1 MNISFNWLSEFLKID
16 LKIEEV
22 SEILTDIGLEVEGI
36 EKFEQYKGSLKGL
49 IVGEVIYCEQHPN
62 ADRLKLT
69 KVNVG
74 NENILQIVCGAPN
87 VKLNQKVVVATV
99 GTILHPLNN
108 EKFKITKS
116 KIRGEISQGMI
127 CAEDEIGIGNS
138 HDGII
143 VLDAK
148 YKPGT
153 KISKI
158 YENYSDQV
166 FNIGL
171 TPNRSDAMSHL
182 GVARDLR
189 AALMHKGHKGELI
202 TPSVSSFHINSRTQK
217 VNINVQD
224 SNLCPRFTGVCI
236 ENISVKESP
245 SWLQNRLKSIG
256 LTPLNNVVDITN
268 FVLHEIG
275 QPLHAYDFDKITT
288 KSINV
293 KTLSEG
299 TEFTT
304 LDGDT
309 RKLLKTDLMICD
321 ADTPMCIAG
330 VFGGQNHGI
339 TNETKSIFLESAYFD
354 PVSIRKTA
362 KHHGINS
369 DASFRFERG
378 ICIDSVDYA
387 LKRAAILICE
397 LCGGN
402 ISSDVIDEFP
412 KKPEEK
418 SILLN
423 FNKTNKLIGQEIPR
437 EEIKSILTSLDFK
450 INNITETG
458 VGITVPFYRHD
469 VTRECDVIEEILR
482 IFGYNEIKLSN
493 NLSLPIIQ
501 ESYNKNHKTENTIAN
516 LLIPFGFNEIMNNS
530 LTSNKLN
537 VLNRESVSI
546 INSISSDISQLRTSL
561 LESSLKTLKFNLNRK
576 NKNNKFFEFGK
587 IYEMINNKTTES
599 KRLSVVFANDLF
611 NNTWNNKSAS
621 SDFYYLKNIILNI
634 FSKLSINTTEKIIN
648 HDAFNNTLGLFHK
661 KNNIALIGDVKN
673 QFLSEFAIKN
683 KVYYA
688 SLDLDYVLELIN
700 DDFIKYNQLSKFP
713 NVKRELNFLLESNV
727 KYNEIENYI
736 LNQSNIKNL
745 NKMTLS
751 DVYEDDKLPKGK
763 KSYTLNFTLL
773 DQIKTL
779 SEKEI
784 SLTMNKIQSKIES
797 KFNAE
802 LRS

>member
-36 EKFEQYKGSLKGL
+36 EDYEQYKGGLNGL
-49 IVGEVIYCEQHPN
+49 IVGQVVSCEQHPN

-69 KVNVG
+69 KI
-74 NENILQIVCGAPN
+74 NIGDESNLQIVCGAPN

-99 GTILHPLNN
+99 GTILHPINN
-108 EKFKITKS
+108 DKFKITKS
-116 KIRGEISQGMI
+116 KIRGEISQGML

-138 HDGII
+138 HEGIV
-143 VLDAK
+143 VLDSKVKA
-148 YKPGT
+148 GT
-153 KISKI
+153 KVSKI
-158 YENYSDQV
+158 YENYCDHV

-189 AALMHKGHKGELI
+189 AALMHKGHKTELI
-202 TPSVSSFHINSRTQK
+202 TPSVSSFHINSRIQK
-217 VNINVQD
+217 ININVHD
-224 SNLCPRFTGVCI
+224 PNLCPRFTGVCI
-236 ENISVKESP
+236 ENISVNESP
-245 SWLQNRLKSIG
+245 SWLKNRLKSVG

-288 KSINV
+288 KSINI
-293 KTLSEG
+293 KTLKEG

-304 LDGDT
+304 LDGET

-339 TNETKSIFLESAYFD
+339 TSETKSIFLESAYFD
-354 PVSIRKTA
+354 PISIRKTA

-402 ISSDVIDEFP
+402 ISSDIIDEFP

-469 VTRECDVIEEILR
+469 VTRECDVVEEILR

-493 NLSLPIIQ
+493 NLSLPIVQ
-501 ESYNKNHKTENTIAN
+501 ETYNKSYKTENTIAN
-516 LLIPFGFNEIMNNS
+516 LLTPFGFNEIMNNS

-537 VLNRESVSI
+537 VLNRESVNI

-576 NKNNKFFEFGK
+576 NNNNKFFEFGK
-587 IYEMINNKTTES
+587 IYEMVENKTIES
-599 KRLSVVFANDLF
+599 RRLSVVFANDLF
-611 NNTWNNKSAS
+611 NNTWNNKSSS
-621 SDFYYLKNIILNI
+621 SDFYFLKNIILNI
-634 FSKLSINTTEKIIN
+634 FSNLSINTTEKIID

-661 KNNIALIGDVKN
+661 KNSLALIGDVKT
-673 QFLSEFAIKN
+673 QFLSAFDIKN

-688 SLDLDYVLELIN
+688 SLDLDYILELIN

-713 NVKRELNFLLESNV
+713 NVKRELNFLLENNV

-745 NKMTLS
+745 HKMTLS
-751 DVYEDDKLPKGK
+751 DVYQDDKLPEGK
-763 KSYTLNFTLL
+763 KSYTLSFTLL

-784 SLTMNKIQSKIES
+784 SLIMNKIQSKIES
-797 KFNAE
+797 KFNAV

>member
-158 YENYSDQV
+158 FENYSDQV

-171 TPNRSDAMSHL
+171 TPNRYDAMSHL

-537 VLNRESVSI
+537 VLNRESVNI

-634 FSKLSINTTEKIIN
+634 FSKLSINTTEKVIN

-713 NVKRELNFLLESNV
+713 NVKRELNFLLENNV

>member
-1 MNISFNWLSEFLKID
+1 
-16 LKIEEV
+16 
-22 SEILTDIGLEVEGI
+22 
-36 EKFEQYKGSLKGL
+36 
-49 IVGEVIYCEQHPN
+49 
-62 ADRLKLT
+62 
-69 KVNVG
+69 
-74 NENILQIVCGAPN
+74 
-87 VKLNQKVVVATV
+87 
-99 GTILHPLNN
+99 
-108 EKFKITKS
+108 
-116 KIRGEISQGMI
+116 MI

-493 NLSLPIIQ
+493 NLSLPIVQ

-713 NVKRELNFLLESNV
+713 NVKRELNFLLENNV

>member
-537 VLNRESVSI
+537 VLNRESVNI

-661 KNNIALIGDVKN
+661 KNTIALIGDVKN
-673 QFLSEFAIKN
+673 QLLSEFAIKN

>member
-36 EKFEQYKGSLKGL
+36 EDYEQYKGGLKGL
-49 IVGEVIYCEQHPN
+49 IVGQVVSCEQHPN

-69 KVNVG
+69 KI
-74 NENILQIVCGAPN
+74 NIGDESNLQIVCGAPN

-99 GTILHPLNN
+99 GTILHPINN
-108 EKFKITKS
+108 DKFKITKS
-116 KIRGEISQGMI
+116 KIRGEISQGML

-138 HDGII
+138 HEGIV
-143 VLDAK
+143 VLDSKVKA
-148 YKPGT
+148 GT
-153 KISKI
+153 KVSKI
-158 YENYSDQV
+158 YENYCDHV

-189 AALMHKGHKGELI
+189 AALMHKGHKTELI
-202 TPSVSSFHINSRTQK
+202 TPSVSSFHINSRIQK
-217 VNINVQD
+217 ININVHD
-224 SNLCPRFTGVCI
+224 PNLCPRFTGVCI
-236 ENISVKESP
+236 ENISVNESP
-245 SWLQNRLKSIG
+245 SWLKNRLKSVG

-288 KSINV
+288 KSINI
-293 KTLSEG
+293 KTLKEG

-304 LDGDT
+304 LDGET

-339 TNETKSIFLESAYFD
+339 TSETKSIFLESAYFD
-354 PVSIRKTA
+354 PISIRKTA
-362 KHHGINS
+362 KHHGINT

-402 ISSDVIDEFP
+402 ISSDIIDEFP

-469 VTRECDVIEEILR
+469 VTRECDVVEEILR

-493 NLSLPIIQ
+493 NLSLPIVQ
-501 ESYNKNHKTENTIAN
+501 ETYNKSYKTENTIAN
-516 LLIPFGFNEIMNNS
+516 LLTPFGFNEIMNNS

-537 VLNRESVSI
+537 VLNRESVNI

-576 NKNNKFFEFGK
+576 NNNNKFFEFGK
-587 IYEMINNKTTES
+587 IYEMVENKTIES
-599 KRLSVVFANDLF
+599 RRLSVVFANDLF
-611 NNTWNNKSAS
+611 NNTWNNKSSS
-621 SDFYYLKNIILNI
+621 SDFYFLKNIILNI
-634 FSKLSINTTEKIIN
+634 FSNLSINTTEKIID

-661 KNNIALIGDVKN
+661 KNSLALIGDVKN
-673 QFLSEFAIKN
+673 QFLSAFDIKN
-683 KVYYA
+683 KFYYA
-688 SLDLDYVLELIN
+688 SLDLDYILELIN

-713 NVKRELNFLLESNV
+713 NVKRELNFLLENNV
-727 KYNEIENYI
+727 KYNEIESYI

-745 NKMTLS
+745 HKMTLS
-751 DVYEDDKLPKGK
+751 DVYQDDKLPEGK
-763 KSYTLNFTLL
+763 KSYTLSFTLL

-784 SLTMNKIQSKIES
+784 SLIMNKIQSKIES
-797 KFNAE
+797 KFNAV

>member
-143 VLDAK
+143 VLNTK
-148 YKPGT
+148 HKPGT

-611 NNTWNNKSAS
+611 NNTWNNKSGS

-713 NVKRELNFLLESNV
+713 NVKRELNFLLENNV

>member
-537 VLNRESVSI
+537 VLNRESVNI

>member
-36 EKFEQYKGSLKGL
+36 EKYEQFKGGLEGL
-49 IVGEVIYCEQHPN
+49 IVGEVVYCEQHPN

-69 KVNVG
+69 KVNIG
-74 NENILQIVCGAPN
+74 NESILQIVCGAPN
-87 VKLNQKVVVATV
+87 VKLNQKVIVATV
-99 GTILHPLNN
+99 GTVLHPLNN

-143 VLDAK
+143 VLNTK
-148 YKPGT
+148 HKPGT

-493 NLSLPIIQ
+493 NLSLPIVQ
-501 ESYNKNHKTENTIAN
+501 ESYNKNHKIENTIAN

-634 FSKLSINTTEKIIN
+634 FSKLSINTTEK
-648 HDAFNNTLGLFHK
+648 
-661 KNNIALIGDVKN
+661 
-673 QFLSEFAIKN
+673 
-683 KVYYA
+683 
-688 SLDLDYVLELIN
+688 
-700 DDFIKYNQLSKFP
+700 
-713 NVKRELNFLLESNV
+713 SN
-727 KYNEIENYI
+727 
-736 LNQSNIKNL
+736 
-745 NKMTLS
+745 
-751 DVYEDDKLPKGK
+751 
-763 KSYTLNFTLL
+763 
-773 DQIKTL
+773 
-779 SEKEI
+779 
-784 SLTMNKIQSKIES
+784 
-797 KFNAE
+797 
-802 LRS
+802 

>member
-36 EKFEQYKGSLKGL
+36 EKYEQFKGGLEGL
-49 IVGEVIYCEQHPN
+49 IVGEVVYCEQHPN

-69 KVNVG
+69 KVNIG
-74 NENILQIVCGAPN
+74 NESILQIVCGAPN
-87 VKLNQKVVVATV
+87 VKLNQKVIVATV
-99 GTILHPLNN
+99 GTVLHPLNN

-143 VLDAK
+143 VLNTK
-148 YKPGT
+148 HKPGT

-288 KSINV
+288 KSINI

-493 NLSLPIIQ
+493 NLSLPIVQ

-537 VLNRESVSI
+537 VLNRESVNI

-713 NVKRELNFLLESNV
+713 NVKRELNFLLENNV

>member
-143 VLDAK
+143 VLNTK
-148 YKPGT
+148 HKPGT

-537 VLNRESVSI
+537 VLNRESVNI

-634 FSKLSINTTEKIIN
+634 FSKLSINTTEKVIN

-713 NVKRELNFLLESNV
+713 NVKRELNFLLENNV